1 MGGGTIRSD
10 YIKPTAFAKLHLLMQ
25 YENILA
31 VEVSLETGA
40 RIGDVVA
47 LRKDC
52 LKGRT
57 LRYTAQKTG
66 KEDIKVISADLA
78 NRLRRNAC
86 GVWLFPSERSKSG
99 HRTRQAVWKDIKQ
112 ASKALGLKGNISPHS
127 ARKTYAVV
135 DYHKNGL
142 KATQEDLQHDRIDT
156 TLIYAL
162 SDTLAPKDGA
172 PKDGENKRSAEFAE
186 LVANRVVEKLLITPS
201 LHIQVCKPSRDQ
213 QGKS

>member
-1 MGGGTIRSD
+1 
-10 YIKPTAFAKLHLLMQ
+10 MQ

-78 NRLRRNAC
+78 NRLRRNSC
-86 GVWLFPSERSKSG
+86 GLWLFPSERSKSG

-162 SDTLAPKDGA
+162 SDTLAPKDG
-172 PKDGENKRSAEFAE
+172 ENKCSDEFAE
-186 LVANRVVEKLLITPS
+186 LVAQRVVEKLLKTPS
-201 LHIQVCKPSRDQ
+201 LHIQVCKPSHEQ
-213 QGKS
+213 QCKS